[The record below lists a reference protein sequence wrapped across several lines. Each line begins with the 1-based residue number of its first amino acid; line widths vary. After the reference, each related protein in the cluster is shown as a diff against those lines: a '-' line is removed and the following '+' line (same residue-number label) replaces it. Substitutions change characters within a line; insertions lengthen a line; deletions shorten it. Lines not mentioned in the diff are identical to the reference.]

1 MDKKDKSQNGT
12 GHVEESP
19 GSLEERDVV
28 AGWGLGER
36 QWENWKKRKVWEENY
51 YVLEF
56 SLIFS
61 DTHKE
66 KQ

>member
-36 QWENWKKRKVWEENY
+36 Q
-51 YVLEF
+51 
-56 SLIFS
+56 
-61 DTHKE
+61 
-66 KQ
+66 